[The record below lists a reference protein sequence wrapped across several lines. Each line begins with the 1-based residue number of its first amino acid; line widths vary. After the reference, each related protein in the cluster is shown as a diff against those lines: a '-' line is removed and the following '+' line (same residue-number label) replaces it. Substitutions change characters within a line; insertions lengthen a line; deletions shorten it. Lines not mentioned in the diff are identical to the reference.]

1 MTYFT
6 KEDTLATITENYPET
21 IAVFTAHGFPQMG
34 DEAKRRA
41 FASKISLENALTLK
55 GTSVTAF
62 TRLLESAI
70 EQRRSGA
77 DISLQTGAADE
88 AGDSL
93 SIQGLLPC
101 PVRIPLL
108 ESFQRFAE
116 GYRKETGVALRA
128 DLQAASMGVD
138 GIARVVDQ
146 ARDAAELPDL
156 FISAGF
162 DLFFDRQRFGRFK
175 QAGVFTDLVN
185 YPRANAAFAGLDLP
199 DPDGHYSL
207 LAVVPAVF
215 LVNTEELHDEPAPR
229 GWEDLLDER
238 FTQRVSLP
246 VGDFDLFNAILL
258 HIHHRFGDDGV
269 RRLGRSMLSSLHPA
283 QMVKSDRRKEQRP
296 AVTIM
301 PNFFTRMVKEG
312 GPMQAVWPADGAI
325 ISPIFMLAQRARR
338 TELQPVADFFASRE
352 VGEILAH
359 QGLFPSLHPEVDN
372 RLPADR
378 PFMWLGWDI
387 INGQDLSVRLR
398 HCLDLFKLESNGG
411 VS

>member
-1 MTYFT
+1 MTYFS
-6 KEDTLATITENYPET
+6 KEDTLATITDNYPET

-34 DEAKRRA
+34 DEVRRRL
-41 FASKISLENALTLK
+41 FAPKISLESALTLK

-62 TRLLESAI
+62 TRLLEAAI
-70 EQRRSGA
+70 EQRRNGA
-77 DISLQTGAADE
+77 DVSLQAAGVAE
-88 AGDSL
+88 AGASL
-93 SIQGLLPC
+93 SIHGVLPC

-116 GYRKETGVALRA
+116 GYRHETGLALRA
-128 DLQAASMGVD
+128 ELQAASMGVD
-138 GIARVVDQ
+138 GIARLVDQ
-146 ARDAAELPDL
+146 ARDAADLPDL

-175 QAGVFTDLVN
+175 ADGVFADLVKF
-185 YPRANAAFAGLDLP
+185 PRVNASFAGLDLP

-215 LVNTEELHDEPAPR
+215 LVNTEELHDEAVPR
-229 GWEDLLDER
+229 GWEDLLDAR

-269 RRLGRSMLSSLHPA
+269 QRLSRNMLSSLHPA
-283 QMVKSDRRKEQRP
+283 QMVKSDRRKDQRP

-301 PNFFTRMVKEG
+301 PNFFTRMVKDG

-325 ISPIFMLAQRARR
+325 ISPVFMLAQRAKRAA
-338 TELQPVADFFASRE
+338 LQPVADFFASRE

-359 QGLFPSLHPEVDN
+359 QGLFPSLHPDVDN

-378 PFMWLGWDI
+378 PFMWLGWNT

-398 HCLDLFKLESNGG
+398 HCLDLFQLESTGG